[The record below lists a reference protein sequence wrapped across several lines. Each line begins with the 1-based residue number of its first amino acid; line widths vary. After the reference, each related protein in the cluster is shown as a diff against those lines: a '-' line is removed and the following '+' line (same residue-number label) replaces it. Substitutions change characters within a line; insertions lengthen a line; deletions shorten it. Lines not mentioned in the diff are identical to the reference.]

1 MSYSFSKDIDYS
13 KRIPS
18 GEYEVQ
24 IAYAKIK
31 PIQYTN
37 AEGERIESDVLNI
50 ALKIRDDWNENKKE
64 AMGKTLF
71 DSAFRRGEEFDKR
84 TIGQIVNAIPRE
96 QNEIQFDNENELV
109 AYLKG
114 ACVRITL
121 KYQVN
126 KKGNQVS
133 VITYEPS
140 HIKAIETNNVVPDD
154 LPNVVPDDLPNVV
167 PDDLPF

>member
-13 KRIPS
+13 KSIPS

-24 IAYAKIK
+24 ITKCVVK

-50 ALKIRDDWNENKKE
+50 TLTIREDWNENKKE
-64 AMGKTLF
+64 TMGKNLY
-71 DSAFRRGEEFDKR
+71 DSAFRRGEEFDKK
-84 TIGQIVNAIPRE
+84 ILGQIINAIPRE
-96 QNEIQFDNENELV
+96 QNDIDFATENDLL
-109 AYLKG
+109 AYIKG

-121 KYQVN
+121 KYGVN

-133 VITYEPS
+133 IITYEPS
-140 HIKAIETNNVVPDD
+140 HIKAKETND
-154 LPNVVPDDLPNVV
+154 VV